1 MNQAFKQAVIEQL
14 TTNAVINQATVK
26 RIQSIALRSPAE
38 HGVLRDLIESGLVPE
53 RDLANCVCQAH
64 NIEAVS
70 PDHFPQSSIEESES
84 LARFF
89 REHEAMPLSL
99 QNGQLELAMT
109 DPSNRF
115 IIKIIESKLNCHV
128 VPKVAIRSELIAHLN
143 QLYPASPNDH
153 ATKLNDHINSGE
165 ERLSSTVRE
174 VHRLLQNAA
183 SKGASDVHFEPHS
196 QGLQVRFRLNGLM
209 QVMHKFSS
217 DEAPKV
223 VARLKLMAK
232 LDVTEKR
239 QPQNGRF
246 QLPADG
252 RLLDFRLSSLPLHNG
267 ESIVLRL
274 LENSFGRAKLADL
287 GLRDTLVTELEK
299 VIESQQGLLLVT
311 GPTGSGKTTTLYS
324 LLSSINKPELKLIS
338 IEDPVELD
346 IENIN
351 QIQVD
356 EEHGIDF
363 AEALR
368 SVLRQDPDVIMVGE
382 IRDEKTAQLAAQAAL
397 TGHLVLSTLH
407 TSSAVSAIA
416 RLRNLGLA
424 DYLIDGSLKGIMA
437 QRLLRT
443 TCSNCAKDTP
453 NNRCQDCSGSGY
465 SGRTAIAEYL
475 PFREYHTLKTPSNEL
490 HNHLLDTLT
499 LKHQADQLV
508 KRGVSTQQE
517 VFRVLGNGE

>member
-1 MNQAFKQAVIEQL
+1 M
-14 TTNAVINQATVK
+14 
-26 RIQSIALRSPAE
+26 
-38 HGVLRDLIESGLVPE
+38 
-53 RDLANCVCQAH
+53 
-64 NIEAVS
+64 
-70 PDHFPQSSIEESES
+70 
-84 LARFF
+84 
-89 REHEAMPLSL
+89 
-99 QNGQLELAMT
+99 
-109 DPSNRF
+109 
-115 IIKIIESKLNCHV
+115 
-128 VPKVAIRSELIAHLN
+128 
-143 QLYPASPNDH
+143 
-153 ATKLNDHINSGE
+153 
-165 ERLSSTVRE
+165 
-174 VHRLLQNAA
+174 
-183 SKGASDVHFEPHS
+183 
-196 QGLQVRFRLNGLM
+196 
-209 QVMHKFSS
+209 
-217 DEAPKV
+217 
-223 VARLKLMAK
+223 
-232 LDVTEKR
+232 
-239 QPQNGRF
+239 
-246 QLPADG
+246 
-252 RLLDFRLSSLPLHNG
+252 
-267 ESIVLRL
+267 
-274 LENSFGRAKLADL
+274 
-287 GLRDTLVTELEK
+287 
-299 VIESQQGLLLVT
+299 VT

-424 DYLIDGSLKGIMA
+424 DYLIDGSLKGILA

-443 TCSNCAKDTP
+443 SCSNCAKDSP
-453 NNRCQDCSGSGY
+453 IKQCQNCSGSGY

-517 VFRVLGNGE
+517 VFRVLGNVE